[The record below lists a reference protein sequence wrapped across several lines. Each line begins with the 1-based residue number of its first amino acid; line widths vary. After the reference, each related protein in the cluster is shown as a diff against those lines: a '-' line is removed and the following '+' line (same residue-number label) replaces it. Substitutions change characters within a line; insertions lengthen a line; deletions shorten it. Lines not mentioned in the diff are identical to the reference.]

1 MYQNVIENNQNDK
14 IMLYTSIPTK
24 EQRNQVLWRNQKPCF
39 FFFQLMQ
46 LFKNCISIASLS
58 FSLQGLRSLK
68 PWLLFITKRRKHL
81 KKKRKQQRPGL
92 FMMSQI
98 SAVHRPPLLWKPS
111 RDKLNNSYTY
121 FLNLFSIFATQ
132 TYLKILYVQHTL
144 LLFCMQ
150 RKVHFVNI
158 VVY

>member
-1 MYQNVIENNQNDK
+1 
-14 IMLYTSIPTK
+14 
-24 EQRNQVLWRNQKPCF
+24 
-39 FFFQLMQ
+39 
-46 LFKNCISIASLS
+46 
-58 FSLQGLRSLK
+58 
-68 PWLLFITKRRKHL
+68 
-81 KKKRKQQRPGL
+81 
-92 FMMSQI
+92 MMSQI

>member
-1 MYQNVIENNQNDK
+1 
-14 IMLYTSIPTK
+14 
-24 EQRNQVLWRNQKPCF
+24 
-39 FFFQLMQ
+39 
-46 LFKNCISIASLS
+46 
-58 FSLQGLRSLK
+58 
-68 PWLLFITKRRKHL
+68 
-81 KKKRKQQRPGL
+81 
-92 FMMSQI
+92 MMSQI

-158 VVY
+158 VVYQELYSVVYVKWQHYTVVVLIFNLNVFGAWGGLVDQHTFNIPLSVYKNNECSNKISSKFRLSDLICTFKCTFYGFSKGQ